1 MTTKFIFLLICFD
14 VRHLPHFRH
23 FGSSFCKVSFLFN
36 CSIFI
41 IPFLMIKTKVFI
53 PSSWEIIGPKVS
65 FPSRY
70 TLSFITK
77 RFGSVFPLSHLVIGL
92 GFLSQLIRLWSCL
105 IIGLLSMRSL
115 SLLIPN

>member
-1 MTTKFIFLLICFD
+1 MRNNLLLTI
-14 VRHLPHFRH
+14 
-23 FGSSFCKVSFLFN
+23 GSLSYALEVSL
-36 CSIFI
+36 IFI
-41 IPFLMIKTKVFI
+41 CWLLPTQFRLYFSNFCSSDKSFI
-53 PSSWEIIGPKVS
+53 PSSWEIVGSKVS

>member
-1 MTTKFIFLLICFD
+1 MLWRFPSFSSVGYFQPSLDYIFSNF
-14 VRHLPHFRH
+14 VTQ
-23 FGSSFCKVSFLFN
+23 
-36 CSIFI
+36 
-41 IPFLMIKTKVFI
+41 TKVFI
-53 PSSWEIIGPKVS
+53 PPSWEIIGSKVS

-77 RFGSVFPLSHLVIGL
+77 RFGSVFPLSHLVVGL

-115 SLLIPN
+115 SSLIPN